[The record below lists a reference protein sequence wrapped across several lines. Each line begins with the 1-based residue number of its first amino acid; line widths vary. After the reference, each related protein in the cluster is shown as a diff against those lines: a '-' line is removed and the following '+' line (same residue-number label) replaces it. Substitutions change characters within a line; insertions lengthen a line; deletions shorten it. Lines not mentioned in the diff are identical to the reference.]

1 MYEPLTVL
9 CACMDSD
16 INLVGKWRYCWWKY
30 SIGADT
36 MDILLTSNSQST
48 LVVLTILYLTIL
60 ITCLE

>member
-16 INLVGKWRYCWWKY
+16 INLVGKWRYCLWRY
-30 SIGADT
+30 SIVADT
-36 MDILLTSNSQST
+36 MDILLTNSQST

-60 ITCLE
+60 ITCL

>member
-16 INLVGKWRYCWWKY
+16 INLVGNWHYCWWRY

-36 MDILLTSNSQST
+36 MDILLTNSQST
-48 LVVLTILYLTIL
+48 LVVLAVLCLTIL